1 MDTEKEMGSEAAL
14 TAPKPAIVMPLE
26 KPTRSECLKSGAGA
40 RASLR
45 DAINAMCRSCIYDPG
60 SGNGGW
66 REQVMAC
73 SSSNCPLHAVRP
85 LPVLSTKTRSEA
97 PQPLSAVVAAPTVSS
112 ALSSEKVGSNDQL
125 TDERRAA

>member
-1 MDTEKEMGSEAAL
+1 MDTGKEMGSEAAP
-14 TAPKPAIVMPLE
+14 TAPKPAKVVPLG
-26 KPTRSECLKSGAGA
+26 KPTMPVSSKPSGGA

-45 DAINAMCRSCIYDPG
+45 AAIDKMCRSCIYDPG

-85 LPVLSTKTRSEA
+85 LPVKAIKTGSEG
-97 PQPLSAVVAAPTVSS
+97 PQPVSGVVAAPTVGS
-112 ALSSEKVGSNDQL
+112 ALSSEKVGSNDRL
-125 TDERRAA
+125 ANERRAA